1 MRLVVQ
7 SVGLV
12 MLIAAGPAVAQEPKP
27 KASPTDRVF
36 GLTNVLQLHLELSA
50 KDFAGLEPV
59 GGGFP
64 FGGFGAPKKDPPK
77 VDPKAD
83 IHKGGSFG
91 LEFPWVRGTL
101 TVDGKTYKDVGF
113 RYKGGGSYVLGA
125 NRLKRNLKIDFD
137 RHNPKQRFHGLK
149 SINLNAGAMDPAGVR
164 EALAFAV
171 YRDAGVPTPRTAYA
185 EVTLTV
191 PGKYDRELVGTY
203 TLIEEVDKDFL
214 KRRFQSDK
222 GLLMKPEVDIRRFG
236 RGPLSHQGDDWEPYK
251 AALKPK
257 DEATREQADRMIA
270 FLKLIDRGTD
280 EQFRREVGT
289 YLDLDQFF
297 RFFAATTL
305 LANLDSFFTG
315 GHNAYLYLDAKSN
328 KVVFMPWDLDLAFG
342 TFFLLGT
349 PDHQADLSIMHPYSG
364 EFKLVDRLFAIPDM
378 AERYKKVVRELT
390 TTVFTKEKL
399 AARLTELEKATRDAR
414 AREAKASSARKESTG
429 MGFGMPAIQPP
440 DLRAW
445 VDKRL
450 TSVNAQLDGKS
461 TGMIPAGFGQPPGGA
476 RGGRLGEVLPAPA
489 RDALRLT
496 PEQRTKFDELQKE
509 LDGRVDQL
517 LTEEQR
523 ATLKRLREAGPKGPP
538 GPPPGKGFGPGG
550 KG

>member
-1 MRLVVQ
+1 MRPVVRM
-7 SVGLV
+7 VGLV
-12 MLIAAGPAVAQEPKP
+12 MLTAAGPALAQEPKP

-36 GLTNVLQLHLELSA
+36 GFTNIWQMHLELSA

-59 GGGFP
+59 GGGFRFGQ
-64 FGGFGAPKKDPPK
+64 FGGPRKDPPSA
-77 VDPKAD
+77 DPAAD
-83 IHKGGSFG
+83 VHKGGSFG

-101 TVDGKTYKDVGF
+101 TTDGKTNQNVGF
-113 RYKGGGSYVLGA
+113 RYKGGGSYALGA
-125 NRLKRNLKIDFD
+125 NRLKRNLKVDFD
-137 RHNPKQRFHGLK
+137 RHDPKQRFHGLK

-171 YRDAGVPTPRTAYA
+171 FREAGIPTPRTAYA

-214 KRRFQSDK
+214 KRQFKSAK
-222 GLLMKPEVDIRRFG
+222 GLLMKPEVRPGFRG
-236 RGPLSHQGDDWEPYK
+236 GPLTYQGEDWEPYK

-257 DEATREQADRMIA
+257 DEPTKEQAARVIA
-270 FLKLIDRGTD
+270 FIKLVDRGTD
-280 EQFRREVGT
+280 EQFRREVGN

-297 RFFAATTL
+297 RFLAVTTL
-305 LANLDSFFTG
+305 LSNLDSFFTG
-315 GHNAYLYLDAKSN
+315 GHNAYVYLEPKSN
-328 KVVFMPWDLDLAFG
+328 KLVFLPWDLDLAFG
-342 TFFLLGT
+342 TFFLLGS
-349 PDHQADLSIMHPYSG
+349 PDQQSDLSVMHPYSG
-364 EFKLVDRLFAIPDM
+364 EHKLVDRLLAVPELAD
-378 AERYKKVVRELT
+378 RYKKVVRELT

-399 AARLTELEKATRDAR
+399 AAQLTELEKATKDAR
-414 AREAKASSARKESTG
+414 AREAKASTARKESTG
-429 MGFGMPAIQPP
+429 FGFGRPGPGIQPP

-461 TGMIPAGFGQPPGGA
+461 KGTIPAGFGFGQPPGGG

-509 LDGRVDQL
+509 LDGRVEQL

-523 ATLKRLREAGPKGPP
+523 ATFRRLREAGPKGPP
-538 GPPPGKGFGPGG
+538 AGKGFGPGG